1 MLQIAPGGAH
11 HMNKSRVVMISG
23 ANRGIGAA
31 IAQELSEEG
40 WCLSLGMRNPVMP
53 EWANPEKVCLFA
65 YDASDVTAEAAWVEQ
80 TFETFGSVDAIVAN
94 AGIIIAK
101 TVIEADDD
109 DIDALMDVNVK
120 APRRL
125 AKAAWTPLSASGR
138 GRVIIIGS
146 LSGKRVK
153 SASSGLYAV
162 SKFAAV
168 ALAHA
173 IRHAG
178 FDLGIRA
185 TAVCPGFVATDM
197 ARGLTNRADAHM
209 TDPRDLARIVSM
221 LIDLPNEAS
230 VAEFNVNC
238 QLEESY

>member
-1 MLQIAPGGAH
+1 
-11 HMNKSRVVMISG
+11 MISG
-23 ANRGIGAA
+23 ASRGIGAA
-31 IAQELSEEG
+31 VAQELSAGG
-40 WCLSLGMRNPVMP
+40 WRLSLGMRNPQMP
-53 EWANPEKVCLFA
+53 EWADPHRVHLQA
-65 YDASDVTAEAAWVEQ
+65 YDARDPHSAAVWTGAVLDR
-80 TFETFGSVDAIVAN
+80 FGGIDAVIAN
-94 AGIIIAK
+94 AGILIPK

-109 DIDALMDVNVK
+109 ELDDLLEVNVK

-125 AKAAWTPLSASGR
+125 AKAAWEALAKSGR
-138 GRVIIIGS
+138 GRVLIVGS

-153 SASSGLYAV
+153 TAQAGLYAV

-173 IRHAG
+173 IRHTG

-185 TAVCPGFVATDM
+185 TVVCPGFVATDM
-197 ARGLTNRADAHM
+197 ARGM
-209 TDPRDLARIVSM
+209 TDQADDKMTSPKDLARIIAM

-230 VAEFNVNC
+230 VAEFAVNC